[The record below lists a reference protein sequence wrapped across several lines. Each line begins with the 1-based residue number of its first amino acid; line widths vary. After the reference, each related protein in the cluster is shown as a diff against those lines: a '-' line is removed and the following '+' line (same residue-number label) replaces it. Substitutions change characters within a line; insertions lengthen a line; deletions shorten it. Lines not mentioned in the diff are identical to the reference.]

1 MENKN
6 DQVSAVMRTMMIL
19 EILSKEELLG
29 VTEIARRSKIHKSTI
44 FRFLNTLSRLGYVY
58 RDSAT
63 DRYGLSLKLNAL
75 VGIRSGS
82 QDILR
87 YASAPLEFLARETG
101 ETIHLAILEDGA
113 LVYLRKIESQRSL
126 RVVTM
131 VSSVG
136 DNVPMYC
143 TGLGK
148 AILAWFSLGE
158 QEKYIA
164 HQEFTQFTEHTIT
177 NGLSLL
183 KELAQ
188 IKEQGYAFDRQE
200 HEEGVVCVASPVFTS
215 GQLPIAAISIAGP
228 SIRMR
233 DETLLRCVELIQ
245 EASREISEKLGTMDL
260 KNVDDYT
267 ESPRRLIEAVI

>member
-1 MENKN
+1 MDDREDKN
-6 DQVSAVMRTMMIL
+6 DQVSAVARTMLIL

-29 VTEIARRSKIHKSTI
+29 VTEIARRSRIHKSTV

-58 RDSAT
+58 RDSAS

-87 YASAPLEFLARETG
+87 YSSASLERLAQETG

-113 LVYLRKIESQRSL
+113 LVYLRKIESRRSL

-136 DNVPMYC
+136 DSVPMYC

-148 AILAWFSLGE
+148 AILAWFPLNE
-158 QEKYIA
+158 QEKYIS
-164 HQEFTQFTEHTIT
+164 HQIFTKYTDTTIT
-177 NGLSLL
+177 DGPSLL
-183 KELAQ
+183 RELAQ
-188 IKEQGYAFDRQE
+188 IRQQGYALDHQE
-200 HEEGVVCVASPVFTS
+200 HEEGIVCVAAPVFTS

-228 SIRMR
+228 SVRMR
-233 DETLLRCVELIQ
+233 DKTLHRYVELILA
-245 EASREISEKLGTMDL
+245 ASQEISGKLGTME
-260 KNVDDYT
+260 T
-267 ESPRRLIEAVI
+267 REAAVS